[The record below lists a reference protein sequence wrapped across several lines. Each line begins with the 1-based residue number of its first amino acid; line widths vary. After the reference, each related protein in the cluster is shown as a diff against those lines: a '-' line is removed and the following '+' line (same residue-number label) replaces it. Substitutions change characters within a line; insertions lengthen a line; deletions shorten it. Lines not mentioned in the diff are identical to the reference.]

1 MTPERF
7 EKFKRVLAR
16 RQPDLTLLAENVHK
30 PHNISALLRTAD
42 AVGLHSIHAVSPGG
56 EIPRHHVVSGGT
68 KKWVGVRVHKTIDEA
83 VSRLK
88 ESDHVILAAHV
99 SASARDYR
107 TPDYTRPTAVLLGA
121 ELDGVT
127 QKAAELA
134 DEHVAV
140 PMEGHVASLNVSVA
154 AALILYE
161 ARRQREVAGMY
172 DSGPHLA
179 DEEFRRVLFEWCY
192 PEIAR
197 KCQNGGLAYP
207 GLSDDGTLLSN
218 PFSVGEA

>member
-42 AVGLHSIHAVSPGG
+42 AVGIHSIHAVSPGG

-68 KKWVGVRVHKTIDEA
+68 KKWVGVQLHETIEEA
-83 VSRLK
+83 TAELK
-88 ESDHVILAAHV
+88 ASGHIILAAHV
-99 SASARDYR
+99 SGSAQDYR
-107 TPDYTRPTAVLLGA
+107 TPDYTRPTAILFGA

-134 DEHVAV
+134 DIHVAV

-161 ARRQREVAGMY
+161 ARRQREAAGMY
-172 DSGPHLA
+172 DNGPRLPA
-179 DEEFRRVLFEWCY
+179 EEFQRVLFEWCY
-192 PEIAR
+192 PEIAH
-197 KCQNGGLAYP
+197 KCRAGGLAYP
-207 GLSDDGTLLSN
+207 ELSDDGTLLSN